1 MGSLL
6 KLRDRLEIE
15 LREEILPFWMKA
27 VPDSEYG
34 GFVGLIDS
42 CRKVHSTASKGAI
55 LNARI
60 LWTFSAAYRIYGDD
74 AYLKMA
80 QRAYDYF
87 VGHFLDREHGGIYWS
102 VTHDGM
108 PDDTKKHTYTQS
120 FAIYA
125 LSEYN
130 RATGEKE
137 ALDMAVDLFDL
148 LQKVAR
154 DEENGG
160 YLEAFSRDWTPLTDV
175 RLSEGDALVEK
186 SFNTHLHVLE
196 SFTNLLRVWPD
207 SELVHELAALIDLH
221 LEHIYD
227 EKTGHFHPFFN
238 AKWEVQE
245 SPYSFGHDIE
255 AAWLLLDAA
264 RVLKGQALFL
274 LNGSGSNGSDSS
286 RNSDTLIDRLE
297 TLLIHVTEVTR
308 EEGVDPHS
316 KGIQYLGQK
325 GQVVDSDKH
334 WWVQAEAMV
343 GFLYASQL
351 SGDASFGETA
361 SEIMDFVLKDLKIPE
376 VGEWYFRVDENGKPY
391 LEEHIVSQWKC
402 PYHNSRA
409 AFEYVERLAVP
420 QNGLPNGPQNGLS
433 QNGDSESLYEK
444 NPSHDSSI

>member
-1 MGSLL
+1 
-6 KLRDRLEIE
+6 
-15 LREEILPFWMKA
+15 
-27 VPDSEYG
+27 
-34 GFVGLIDS
+34 
-42 CRKVHSTASKGAI
+42 
-55 LNARI
+55 
-60 LWTFSAAYRIYGDD
+60 
-74 AYLKMA
+74 
-80 QRAYDYF
+80 
-87 VGHFLDREHGGIYWS
+87 
-102 VTHDGM
+102 
-108 PDDTKKHTYTQS
+108 
-120 FAIYA
+120 
-125 LSEYN
+125 
-130 RATGEKE
+130 
-137 ALDMAVDLFDL
+137 
-148 LQKVAR
+148 
-154 DEENGG
+154 
-160 YLEAFSRDWTPLTDV
+160 
-175 RLSEGDALVEK
+175 LSEGDAPVEK

-227 EKTGHFHPFFN
+227 EKTGHFHPFFDE
-238 AKWEVQE
+238 KWSVQV

-264 RVLKGQALFL
+264 RVLKAQAASLSQVNFESTS
-274 LNGSGSNGSDSS
+274 NGNGVGSSNGSDSF
-286 RNSDTLIDRLE
+286 RNNDALIHRLE
-297 TLLIHVTEVTR
+297 TLLIHVAQVTR

-361 SEIMDFVLKDLKIPE
+361 SEVMDFVLKDLKIPE

-409 AFEYVERLAVP
+409 AFEFVERLAVP
-420 QNGLPNGPQNGLS
+420 QNGVLNGSQNGLPNGSQNGLS
-433 QNGDSESLYEK
+433 RNGDSESLYEK